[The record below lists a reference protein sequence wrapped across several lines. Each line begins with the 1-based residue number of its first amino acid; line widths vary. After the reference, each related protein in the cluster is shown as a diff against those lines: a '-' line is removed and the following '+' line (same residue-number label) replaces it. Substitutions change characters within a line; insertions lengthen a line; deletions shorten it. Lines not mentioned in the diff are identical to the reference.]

1 MSRFIENEALPIVS
15 TLLRQ
20 GFLPD
25 YSEAL
30 TIIDQSELR
39 TSGDAKWALGATG
52 LGVASSCGILALSGV
67 TLPII
72 IPIGAAL
79 GCLMTAWNSRQT
91 EIDRIKESE
100 FLGQFPQVLALI
112 ESKDAAGATEAHIA
126 AAYEQTFKAYRYG
139 DLDSIDRFLKP
150 ETQAPPQNTPPELTV
165 PPVEHPVTPVPHT
178 VQQTPIAQVEHPTSP
193 QIVPV
198 EQHRFI
204 DTLMENPYQSRAI
217 IAGQRTGKTYGAAVA
232 TWCLAQDGTEV
243 FYVNLFDHGQGNCE
257 AFGHARSVIGDLD
270 KLSDDAGADLVADA
284 VSLIHQFRQSSDAIL
299 VVDEWMIL
307 GSENRD
313 TAGMDRFWKI
323 LGDETSRLCS
333 NGIGNGRAI
342 WGIAP
347 FYKAG
352 QLRKDAKLLKE
363 CVPMVL
369 SITPGHAVA
378 WANPRSG
385 KVTQVKGQPQII
397 GDVLTNWPGCGIS
410 APSDDQSRQWRR
422 EGVERVYWNQG
433 HWHPMGS
440 CPTLPA
446 AKPSPPVAVVTTPRP
461 SPVDAALPDLYQAI
475 AHMAVAKARTET
487 PGTINADGSKS
498 PIELGGDDG
507 LKSELVR
514 YLSAATEPKKV
525 SQIRT
530 SIKPPYR
537 GIGSDKLRLVLA
549 ELVATNQIQAVGARF
564 TAST

>member
-1 MSRFIENEALPIVS
+1 MSRFIENEAAPIVS
-15 TLLRQ
+15 SLLRQ
-20 GFLPD
+20 GLIPE
-25 YSEAL
+25 YAEAL
-30 TIIDQSELR
+30 SMIDESELR
-39 TSGDAKWALGATG
+39 AKGDAQWALGATG

-91 EIDRIKESE
+91 EIDRIRESE
-100 FLGQFPQVLALI
+100 FLGDFPQVLTLI
-112 ESKDAAGATEAHIA
+112 EAKADGDNDAKVA
-126 AAYEQTFKAYRYG
+126 AAYDQTFKAYRYG
-139 DLDSIDRFLKP
+139 DLDNVARFLTP
-150 ETQAPPQNTPPELTV
+150 ETQAPPQTATPESTV
-165 PPVEHPVTPVPHT
+165 SAVEQPVTPVPPT
-178 VQQTPIAQVEHPTSP
+178 VQQVPIAQVEHPTSP
-193 QIVPV
+193 PIVPM

-232 TWCLAQDGTEV
+232 TWCLSQDGTEV
-243 FYVNLFDHGQGNCE
+243 YYINLFDHGQGNRE

-284 VSLIHQFRQSSDAIL
+284 ISLIHQFRQSSDAIL

-313 TAGMDRFWKI
+313 TAGMDRFWKL

-378 WANPRSG
+378 WTNPRSG

-410 APSDDQSRQWRR
+410 APSDEQSQQWRR

-440 CPTLPA
+440 CPALPA
-446 AKPSPPVAVVTTPRP
+446 AKPLPPVAVVTTPRP
-461 SPVDAALPDLYQAI
+461 SPVDEALPDLYQAI
-475 AHMAVAKARTET
+475 AHMAVAQARTET
-487 PGTINADGSKS
+487 PGTINPDGSKT
-498 PIELGGDDG
+498 PIGPSGDDDAQA
-507 LKSELVR
+507 EIIR
-514 YLSAATEPKKV
+514 YLRSGDGPKLVKE
-525 SQIRT
+525 IR
-530 SIKPPYR
+530 SGSRPPVKGMASSEIR
-537 GIGSDKLRLVLA
+537 QMLEKMMQSS
-549 ELVATNQIQAVGARF
+549 TIQTDGTRF
-564 TAST
+564 FCE